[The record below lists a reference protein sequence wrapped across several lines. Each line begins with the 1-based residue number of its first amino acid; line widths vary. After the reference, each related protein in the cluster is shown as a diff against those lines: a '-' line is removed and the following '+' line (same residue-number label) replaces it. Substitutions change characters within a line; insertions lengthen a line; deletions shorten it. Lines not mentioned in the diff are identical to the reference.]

1 MANLKLIK
9 IKAEIISRKIGK
21 KFGVDVKM
29 TDEEILMKQI
39 EYNKIDLIFDIG
51 ANEGQFSELLFNL
64 GYKGKIVSF
73 EPLSEVHKKLII
85 RSGKFSGWEVAEKCA
100 VGETNE
106 ETEINISKNTLSSSV
121 LKIKKEHTDAE
132 PESVIT
138 GTEKIKVYKLDTIG
152 KKYSGSAKN
161 IFLKIDTQGY
171 EEKILNGAA
180 EFLKNVKG
188 LLVETSLV
196 PLYEG
201 QALFK
206 EILSKVESAGFELT
220 GIQPAFIN
228 KETGRTLQ
236 VDAIFFRQ

>member
-1 MANLKLIK
+1 MANLKLMK
-9 IKAEIISRKIGK
+9 IKTEMLSRKLGN

-29 TDEEILMKQI
+29 TDEEVLMKQI
-39 EYNKIDLIFDIG
+39 EFNKIDLIFDIG
-51 ANEGQFSELLFNL
+51 ANEGQFSELIFKL

-73 EPLSEVHKKLII
+73 EPLSEVHKKIVM
-85 RSGKFSGWEVAEKCA
+85 RSGKFSGWEVAERCA
-100 VGETNE
+100 IGEKDE

-138 GTEKIKVYKLDTIG
+138 GTEKIKVYKLDSIG
-152 KKYSGSAKN
+152 EKYSASAKN

-171 EEKILNGAA
+171 EEKILNGASD
-180 EFLKNVKG
+180 FLKNVKG

-206 EILSKVESAGFELT
+206 EILNKVESAGFELT
-220 GIQPAFIN
+220 GVQPAFIN

>member
-1 MANLKLIK
+1 MANLKLMK
-9 IKAEIISRKIGK
+9 IKTEMLSRKLGN

-29 TDEEILMKQI
+29 TDEEVLMKQI
-39 EYNKIDLIFDIG
+39 MHNKIDLIFDIG
-51 ANEGQFSELLFNL
+51 ANEGQFSELLFKL
-64 GYKGKIVSF
+64 GYKGKVISF
-73 EPLSEVHKKLII
+73 EPLSEVHTKLIA
-85 RSGKFSGWEVAEKCA
+85 RSKKFPGWEVAERCA
-100 VGETNE
+100 IGETDE

-152 KKYSGSAKN
+152 SKYSGVSKN

-171 EEKILNGAA
+171 EEKILNGASV
-180 EFLKNVKG
+180 FLNNVKG

-196 PLYEG
+196 PLYDG

-206 EILSKVESAGFELT
+206 EVLKKVESAGFELT
-220 GIQPAFIN
+220 GVQPAFIN